1 LAVTRQGP
9 MEGAASHADL
19 DAFLLAHSGKPLP

>member
-9 MEGAASHADL
+9 MEGAASQPEL
-19 DAFLLAHSGKPLP
+19 DAFLTSHSKRP